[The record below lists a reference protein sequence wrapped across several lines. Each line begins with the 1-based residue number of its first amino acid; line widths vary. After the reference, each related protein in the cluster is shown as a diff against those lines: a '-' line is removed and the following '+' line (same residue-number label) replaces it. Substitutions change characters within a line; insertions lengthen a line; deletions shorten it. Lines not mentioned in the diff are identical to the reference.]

1 MGVTEDAMNALA
13 GGLNEKTETPR
24 KPADRIQVLEE
35 ENARQ
40 KKEIELLKEKARAM
54 EFFVDGYRSY
64 VQDIAKHISK
74 AGDGLDACMA
84 WDNDSTKGF
93 VDVDGEIHALDREY
107 TSRWARGVYDGWEHA
122 ETKTGTDAGEDSTDP
137 ECVRDDKQYA
147 RFKEYRPLPEGAL
160 AESASAMDEPDDA
173 DENDTCGAGDEYQE
187 QCNNDCLDCPYWEDY
202 WDE

>member
-40 KKEIELLKEKARAM
+40 KKEIERLKEKARAM

-64 VQDIAKHISK
+64 VNEVVSHIRK
-74 AGDGLDACMA
+74 AGEVLDDCMA

-93 VDVDGEIHALDREY
+93 VDIDEEIHAIDRGY

-122 ETKTGTDAGEDSTDP
+122 ETKTGTDAGEDAADP
-137 ECVRDDKQYA
+137 ESTRGGEPDG
-147 RFKEYRPLPEGAL
+147 PLP
-160 AESASAMDEPDDA
+160 DEDTCDDA
-173 DENDTCGAGDEYQE
+173 EENDICGAGDEYRE